1 MEKELLLHPERISTI
16 TEYLLRVYNDK
27 THRNQHYTH
36 KQKQLFG
43 FNAMLAVQSIEAAKL
58 YYDELQRQQ
67 ATLPEAKRLKV
78 ATRL

>member
-1 MEKELLLHPERISTI
+1 MHPERIATI

-36 KQKQLFG
+36 KQKQLSG

-58 YYDELQRQQ
+58 YYEELQRQQ
-67 ATLPEAKRLKV
+67 AALPELSV
-78 ATRL
+78 